1 METPTRNVG
10 KPPAPP
16 ETLERARELLR
27 DGMEPKKVK
36 ERLEEDGLTLG
47 LTKIYELR
55 RNMGDAA

>member
-1 METPTRNVG
+1 METPTRTVG

-16 ETLERARELLR
+16 ETLEKARALLR
-27 DGMEPKKVK
+27 DGMKPKQVMA
-36 ERLEEDGLTLG
+36 RLEEAGLTLG